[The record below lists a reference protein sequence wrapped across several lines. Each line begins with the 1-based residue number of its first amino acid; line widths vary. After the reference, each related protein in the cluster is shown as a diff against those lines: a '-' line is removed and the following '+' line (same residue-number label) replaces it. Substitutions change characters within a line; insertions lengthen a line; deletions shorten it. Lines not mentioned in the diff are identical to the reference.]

1 MKIFGREPMY
11 WLGFLAAAL
20 EVIAAFGV
28 HVSATQQTYINT
40 FAAAGVAVAAA
51 IVLHTGAL
59 AAALANLAQAGMAL
73 AVGFG
78 LDWSTDTQGKVMA
91 AVGALLTL
99 WLRERVTPPVP
110 TVPLEQRSPVKAGT
124 AR

>member
-1 MKIFGREPMY
+1 MY
-11 WLGFLAAAL
+11 WLGFLAATL
-20 EVIAAFGV
+20 EAITAFGV
-28 HVSATQQTYINT
+28 HVTPDQQTYINT

-78 LDWSTDTQGKVMA
+78 LDWSTPMQGKVMA
-91 AVGALLTL
+91 AVTALLAL

-110 TVPLEQRSPVKAGT
+110 TVPLEQSSPIKPAAPRGV
-124 AR
+124 